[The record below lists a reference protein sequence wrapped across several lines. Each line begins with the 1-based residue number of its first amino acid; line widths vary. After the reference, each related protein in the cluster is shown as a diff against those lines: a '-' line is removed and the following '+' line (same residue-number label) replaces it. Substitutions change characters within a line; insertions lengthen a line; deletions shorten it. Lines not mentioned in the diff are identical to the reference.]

1 MEIFENNTPV
11 ESSVLSNMKIN
22 EYLFEAAKWGK
33 FLAIVGYVMMGL
45 LVVLAFVMMFGVSLL
60 SKAAG
65 TGFPMIMIGMVYL
78 VLAGLYFIP
87 VTYLYKFSV
96 QMKQAVESQ
105 DEGLYTTGFENLKS
119 LFKFM
124 GIFTIVM
131 LSLYALALLIA
142 VPMAM
147 LFK

>member
-1 MEIFENNTPV
+1 MENFENNTPI

-65 TGFPMIMIGMVYL
+65 TGFPMMMIGMVYL
-78 VLAGLYFIP
+78 VLAGVYFIP

-105 DEGLYTTGFENLKS
+105 DEGLYTSSFENLKS

-142 VPMAM
+142 VPMAI

>member
-1 MEIFENNTPV
+1 MENFENNTPV